1 MNDMFYENIDLYA
14 YGDCTEQE
22 AALFEQH
29 IKSCEKCRAEYEL
42 ACSVKAAMCSMP
54 RITPPADFSRQIN
67 NRLDNELKKKNS
79 RRLLRPGYRRYS
91 AAAACLVLAAVLGAD
106 GMKLIDGTRVDE
118 TTLPFEA
125 SLHTQ
130 APQSDNADEST
141 PESVYP
147 TENPVTEYVLPSETA
162 SAYSDVPSSQFKPD
176 TARKA
181 SSTPTAPV
189 SAPAASQQPTAVPQ
203 PEKTTAPVQQASIAP
218 EVSVE
223 PEQDTAADAAETMI
237 PSYMDPRD
245 HVVLASTVERQYK
258 TTGVNVED
266 LPVKERNLAAEF
278 ALLENPRTGNIIANP
293 ATLSSLEGVEIAQI
307 KDNRSGVH
315 EYGIGSGSILIS
327 AKDKDAVDEI
337 LEKYVFSE
345 DNSYYYFTADN
356 FKYFIDEL
364 NQTGITYKE
373 HLIPGEGSN
382 VAFKLV
388 VA

>member
-1 MNDMFYENIDLYA
+1 MDDMFYENIDLYA

-22 AALFEQH
+22 KALFEQH

-42 ACSVKAAMCSMP
+42 ACSIKAAMSSMP
-54 RITPPADFSRQIN
+54 GITPPADFSRQIN
-67 NRLDNELKKKNS
+67 NRLDNELKQ
-79 RRLLRPGYRRYS
+79 RRRKLLRPGYRRYS

-125 SLHTQ
+125 GLHTQ
-130 APQSDNADEST
+130 APQPDNGEEST
-141 PESVYP
+141 PEPVIP
-147 TENPVTEYVLPSETA
+147 TGNPVTEYALPSETA
-162 SAYSDVPSSQFKPD
+162 LAYSDAPSSHIKPD
-176 TARKA
+176 TERKA
-181 SSTPTAPV
+181 SSTQTASVLP
-189 SAPAASQQPTAVPQ
+189 PAASQQPTAAPQ
-203 PEKTTAPVQQASIAP
+203 PEKTTAPAPQATITPEP
-218 EVSVE
+218 EVST
-223 PEQDTAADAAETMI
+223 DIAAEAAEDMI

-278 ALLENPRTGNIIANP
+278 ALLENPRTGNIIANS
-293 ATLSSLEGVEIAQI
+293 ATLSSLEGVEFEQI
-307 KDNRSGVH
+307 KDNRPGVH

-327 AKDKDAVDEI
+327 AKDKEVFDQI

-356 FKYFIDEL
+356 FKSFIYEL

-373 HLIPGEGSN
+373 HLIPEEGSN